1 MLTPP
6 EPFRILIVDDMPR
19 NIQLIAAILRREN
32 YQLSFAQSGAA
43 ALELVGERS
52 FDLILLDLHMP
63 GMDGYSVCKI
73 LQDDPVTHHIPII
86 FVTAN
91 TQTHSIVQGLQS
103 GAVDYITKPFEPPEL
118 LARVRTHLELKR
130 SRDTVHA
137 QKEMLER
144 LNQDKSELL
153 GIVAHDLKNPLAAII
168 SAAQHLEH
176 ALETHPDAKVQRRL
190 HHIHT
195 AAWRM
200 NAIIYNFLNLDA
212 IESGRMLL
220 FPEWWNIHDL
230 LLQGIER
237 HRTWADEKNIQL
249 HLQPADRPASL
260 YLDRMAMEQILDNLI
275 SNAIKY
281 SSQHRNIWVR
291 VRLLDSPGHLQ
302 IEVEDQGPGLSEIDQ
317 SRLFVRF
324 GRLSNHPTQGENA
337 TGLGLSIVKKLTEL
351 MGGSVHCESQLGQGA
366 CFILRFDSAR

>member
-6 EPFRILIVDDMPR
+6 EPFRILIVDDLPR
-19 NIQLIAAILRREN
+19 NIQLVAAILRREN

-43 ALELVGERS
+43 ALDLVKERP

-63 GMDGYSVCKI
+63 GMDGYSVCQA
-73 LQDDPVTHHIPII
+73 LQEDPNTCNIPII

-91 TQTHSIVQGLQS
+91 THTHSIVQGLQS

-118 LARVRTHLELKR
+118 LARVRAHLELKH
-130 SRDTVHA
+130 SRDTVQA

-176 ALETHPDAKVQRRL
+176 ALETHPDPKVQRRL

-260 YLDRMAMEQILDNLI
+260 YIDRMAMEQVLDNLI

-281 SSQHRNIWVR
+281 SPQHRSIWVR
-291 VRLLDSPGHLQ
+291 VRLSDPPGNLQ
-302 IEVEDQGPGLSEIDQ
+302 IEVEDQGPGLSEADQ

-351 MGGSVHCESQLGQGA
+351 MGGHVHCESELGQGA
-366 CFILRFDSAR
+366 RFILRFDSAR